1 MRRSLGLAACLAM
14 TCQAAALA
22 AAPPQIISLDGFW
35 NFVPDPSNSI
45 SAGGLANILDARPI
59 PVPSSWQ
66 ADFDDLRDYS
76 GAAWYWRKVPLD
88 APPAGVVVL
97 LRFGA
102 VDYRAEVYVNGQKAG
117 THEGGYLPFE
127 FDVTE
132 LIRAGDNQIAVRVTD
147 VGSKPDAI
155 GDLKFA
161 EIPHGKQNWY
171 VQTSGLWQGAD
182 LEIRPAVRL
191 GTVHISAAADGKFS
205 ISAPIFSIS
214 KAPPA
219 GVVATAEIRDRN
231 GKTVWQG
238 TSTSKAGEAQ
248 AEFSGQVTAPWR
260 WNLSAPVLYTLQVR
274 LYSGD
279 EQTSPFGFRTFETRG
294 GKFYLNGQVLYLRG
308 ALDQDFYPETI
319 YTPPSLDAIRDEMRK
334 AKQLGLNLLRCHIK
348 VPDPRYLE
356 AADETGILVWEEIPN
371 WDKLTPASE
380 ARATETLGGM
390 AERDWNHPS
399 LVLVSLINESW
410 GANLKEAPDRAW
422 LKQTYEQAK
431 KIVPWLV
438 DDNSAC
444 CDNFHLETDLAD
456 YHQYNAIPDFA
467 ADFDRYV
474 DDLARRP
481 GWLFSPYGDAAPHG
495 DEPLMLSEFGNWG
508 LPHLAEPRPWW
519 FSRSFAS
526 NPLTLPAGVEK
537 RFADYHYSS
546 LFKDYDALAEATEE
560 HQFASLEYE
569 VASLR
574 SHPEIQGYVIT
585 ELTDI
590 NWEANGL
597 MDMWRRPKVYAPE
610 LAIIQQ
616 DDFVAA
622 RADQR
627 NFVEGDKVSATVTF
641 SHYSGSRIEGGA
653 VRWQL
658 EGTPLN
664 GVITLPAMEPG
675 TAAAVGKI
683 EFTVPGSSAP
693 SKHLLK
699 LSVEAGGHVIAE
711 NVSDPEFYF
720 YPSAPPEIPPPVS
733 FHDPAGKLRR
743 LVSAMR
749 EHEYQAPSGKEVFP
763 VLITSVFDDVAK
775 RTLQAG
781 GRVILLA
788 SDPQTIA
795 AGLEIM
801 PRSKDDLAGNWI
813 SSFMWVRKGCAPF
826 KALGFDRLTG
836 FETQAVT
843 PEAVIQGVPPEE
855 FDDVLSGIFYGW
867 IHSNV
872 ATLVQAQ
879 AGKGRLLIST
889 FALGSAYG
897 HDPYATELLDAM
909 VNLIV
914 SNSVPHYK
922 IPL

>member
-1 MRRSLGLAACLAM
+1 M
-14 TCQAAALA
+14 CQAAALLA
-22 AAPPQIISLDGFW
+22 ASPKIISLDGYW
-35 NFVPDPSNSI
+35 NFIPDPSDSVRVE
-45 SAGGLANILDARPI
+45 GLGNILNARPI

-66 ADFDDLRDYS
+66 ADFDDLRDYT
-76 GAAWYWRKVPLD
+76 GVAWYWRNVTLDVPPTD
-88 APPAGVVVL
+88 SVVL
-97 LRFGA
+97 IRFGA

-117 THEGGYLPFE
+117 MHEGGYLPFE
-127 FDVTE
+127 FNVTS
-132 LIRAGDNQIAVRVTD
+132 LVRAGDNQIAVRVTD
-147 VGSKPDAI
+147 VGSKPDSI

-191 GTVHISAAADGKFS
+191 GTVHISAAADGKCS
-205 ISAPIFSIS
+205 ISAPIDSLS
-214 KAPPA
+214 KPAPA
-219 GVVATAEIRDRN
+219 GIVATAEIRDQN

-238 TSTSKAGEAQ
+238 TSTTRAGEALIG
-248 AEFSGQVTAPWR
+248 FSGQVAAPWR
-260 WNLSAPVLYTLQVR
+260 WDLSAPVLYTLTVR
-274 LYSGD
+274 LNSGD
-279 EQTSPFGFRTFETRG
+279 EQTTRFGFRSFETRS
-294 GKFYLNGQVLYLRG
+294 GKFYLNGSVLYLRG
-308 ALDQDFYPETI
+308 ALDQDFYPETV

-356 AADETGILVWEEIPN
+356 AADETGILIWDEIPN

-380 ARATETLGGM
+380 ARAMETLRGM
-390 AERDWNHPS
+390 SERDWNHPS

-410 GANLKEAPDRAW
+410 GADLKEAPDRAW

-431 KIVPWLV
+431 KEVPWLV

-444 CDNFHLETDLAD
+444 CDNYHLETDIAD

-474 DDLARRP
+474 EDLARRP
-481 GWLFSPYGDAAPHG
+481 GWLFSPYGDAAPRG

-508 LPHLAEPRPWW
+508 LPHPPEPRPWW
-519 FSRSFAS
+519 FSRSFAN
-526 NPLTLPAGVEK
+526 NPLTVPAGVEK
-537 RFADYHYSS
+537 RFADYRFSS
-546 LFKDYDALAEATEE
+546 LFRDYDALADATEE
-560 HQFASLEYE
+560 RQFASLEYE
-569 VASLR
+569 IASLR

-585 ELTDI
+585 EFTDI

-597 MDMWRRPKVYAPE
+597 MDMWRHPKAYAAE
-610 LAIIQQ
+610 LAKIQQ

-622 RADQR
+622 RAEKR
-627 NFVEGDKVSATVTF
+627 NFVEGEEASATVCF
-641 SHYSGSRIEGGA
+641 SHYGRSRIDGGE

-658 EGTPLN
+658 EGTPLS
-664 GVITLPAMEPG
+664 GAIGLPAIEPG
-675 TAAAVGKI
+675 TAVEVGKI
-683 EFTVPGSSAP
+683 QFPVPLSPAP
-693 SKHLLK
+693 SRHLLK
-699 LSVEAGGHVIAE
+699 LSVEAGGHVLAE
-711 NVSDPEFYF
+711 NVSDPEFFF
-720 YPSAPPEIPPPVS
+720 YPAAPPELPPPVS

-749 EHEYQAPSGKEVFP
+749 EHDYQAPSGNEVFP
-763 VLITSVFDDVAK
+763 VLISSVYDDVVK
-775 RTLQAG
+775 RTLESG

-788 SDPQTIA
+788 SDAQTISP
-795 AGLEIM
+795 GLEIV
-801 PRSKDDLAGNWI
+801 PRSKDELSGNWI
-813 SSFMWVRKGCAPF
+813 SSFIWVRKASAPF
-826 KALGFDRLTG
+826 KSLAFDTLTG
-836 FETQAVT
+836 FETQAIT

-879 AGKGRLLIST
+879 AGKGRLIIST

-897 HDPYATELLDAM
+897 HDPYATELLDAI
-909 VNLIV
+909 VNSIV